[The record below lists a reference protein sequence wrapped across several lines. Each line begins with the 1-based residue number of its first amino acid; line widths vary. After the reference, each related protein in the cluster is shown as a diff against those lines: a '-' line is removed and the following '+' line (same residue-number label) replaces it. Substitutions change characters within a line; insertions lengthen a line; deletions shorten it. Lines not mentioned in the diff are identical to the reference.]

1 MARIDIKK
9 DIEAPLEKVYEI
21 LSDLMALPRW
31 NIVVNEISD
40 LGDDK
45 YFLKTNVGDV
55 TNIVKERV
63 PNKIITSDQ
72 EGSPMNSIGYI
83 LEPKGNGVEVTL
95 WSSFDDESQT
105 PILNIA
111 GELFLKSLKVY
122 VDYVTAGGNPEDY
135 VKDTDKISKA

>member
-1 MARIDIKK
+1 
-9 DIEAPLEKVYEI
+9 
-21 LSDLMALPRW
+21 MALPRW